1 MHHLAYIDA
10 VTMPSGNGY
19 SRGMAKRSVVEVAV
33 KVILPVTMACAG
45 TSSPL
50 AGVDAA
56 GTVDAPVGKDVPF
69 DTTDD
74 AGETGPAGYFVTGEL
89 AGVTRL
95 ATYDIEAKPPGRT
108 LIEAYLGPTKDTPYW
123 SLNFNDPVGPFP
135 LTGTCGNE
143 IFYLQFIDNSVSPPD
158 RFSSR
163 APTGSCT
170 FTFAP
175 PSSPD
180 VFEGTFNAVLY
191 LATKQM
197 DFAVTEGRF
206 RYPRWKEAGP

>member
-1 MHHLAYIDA
+1 MKALF
-10 VTMPSGNGY
+10 PF
-19 SRGMAKRSVVEVAV
+19 
-33 KVILPVTMACAG
+33 TMACAG
-45 TSSPL
+45 TSSPPPSVD
-50 AGVDAA
+50 AGGSVDAA
-56 GTVDAPVGKDVPF
+56 VGMDVPF

-74 AGETGPAGYFVTGEL
+74 GAETGPAGYFVTGEL

-95 ATYDIEAKPPGRT
+95 ATYNIEPKPPGYT
-108 LIEAYLGPTKDTPYW
+108 LIEAYVGTTKDTPYW

-135 LTGTCGNE
+135 FTATCGNE

-170 FTFAP
+170 FTFVE

-180 VFEGTFNAVLY
+180 VFEGTFSAVLY

-197 DFAVTEGRF
+197 DFAATEGRF